1 MAARVVRRRL
11 DGRLLLIVLAS
22 SLTAFGKPADVLRLN
37 ERPRPRPGRGDV
49 LLEMLAAPVNPADL
63 NVIEGKYG
71 ELPKLP
77 AVIGNEGA
85 GRVALVGAN
94 AEGFSVGD
102 LVLPM
107 RRGTW
112 SQFMVAEAASAVRLP
127 REMNAFQ
134 AAMLTVNPASA
145 WGMLEEF
152 VRLTKGEWIVQNAAN
167 SAVGRC
173 VIQIARARGWRTL
186 NLVRRQDVIEDLK
199 SLGADAV
206 VLEGGDLRQVATE
219 LCGTARPRL
228 GLNAVGGASA
238 LNVANALA
246 DSGTMVTY
254 GAMGRQ
260 ALKIPNGLLIFRN
273 LSFKGFWASRWLRTL
288 APAESRRMWDLLAGL
303 SMEGKLRIPIHRVF
317 PLSQLLAAIEEAGG
331 EGRNGKVLL
340 DLRA

>member
-1 MAARVVRRRL
+1 
-11 DGRLLLIVLAS
+11 VLAAC
-22 SLTAFGKPADVLRLN
+22 LTAFGEPAGVLRIE
-37 ERPRPRPGRGDV
+37 ERPRPRPGNGD
-49 LLEMLAAPVNPADL
+49 LLLQMLAAPVNPADL

-77 AVIGNEGA
+77 AVIGNEGV
-85 GRVALVGAN
+85 GRVVAVGPKA
-94 AEGFSVGD
+94 ARFSVDD

-112 SQFMVAEAASAVRLP
+112 SQFMLADAASALRLP

-134 AAMLTVNPASA
+134 AAMLTVNPPSA
-145 WGMLEEF
+145 WGMLERF
-152 VRLTKGEWIVQNAAN
+152 VRLEKGEWIVQNAAN

-173 VIQIARARGWRTL
+173 VIQIARSREWRTL
-186 NLVRRQDVIEDLK
+186 NVVRRSELIDDLK

-206 VLEGGDLRQVATE
+206 VLEGSDLGEVSAE
-219 LCGTARPRL
+219 LCGAARPRL

-246 DSGTMVTY
+246 DSGTLVTY
-254 GAMGRQ
+254 GAMGRKP
-260 ALKIPNGLLIFRN
+260 LKIPNGLLIFRN
-273 LSFKGFWASRWLRTL
+273 LEFKGFWASRWLRTL
-288 APAESRRMWDLLAGL
+288 AAVEAREMWDSLAAL

-317 PLSQLLAAIEEAGG
+317 PLSELLAAVDEARS
-331 EGRNGKVLL
+331 ESRNGKVLL